1 MRTSDARRVKPIDVW
16 FVLPPDLVLLDFAGP
31 AEAFRIA
38 ALRGGA
44 FRVRVAAAE
53 VAATTSLGVTLGR
66 VETLPAALQADD
78 LLIVC
83 GSTNDEA
90 ALASKPGRAL
100 VRWLRD
106 VGGTPR
112 RFACVCAGA
121 LFAARA
127 GLLDGRRCTSHH
139 LEIEALRR
147 EAPSAQVLDS
157 RVFVEDRGCY
167 TSAGITAGIDLA
179 LHLIAEL
186 ASPQLSVEVARHMVV
201 YLRRAPDDVALS
213 PWLDG
218 RNHMDAGIHRAQDA
232 LTRAAHENWPLPR
245 LAARAHVSVR
255 TLTRHFRDATGMSV
269 RDYHVRLRYALARQ
283 ALATGVSVEAAA
295 TMAGLGSARQLR
307 RLWLEQTGATPR
319 G

>member
-1 MRTSDARRVKPIDVW
+1 LRTSDARRVKPIDVW

-112 RFACVCAGA
+112 RFACEETGS
-121 LFAARA
+121 
-127 GLLDGRRCTSHH
+127 RCS
-139 LEIEALRR
+139 
-147 EAPSAQVLDS
+147 
-157 RVFVEDRGCY
+157 
-167 TSAGITAGIDLA
+167 
-179 LHLIAEL
+179 L
-186 ASPQLSVEVARHMVV
+186 ASAFQT
-201 YLRRAPDDVALS
+201 RRS
-213 PWLDG
+213 
-218 RNHMDAGIHRAQDA
+218 
-232 LTRAAHENWPLPR
+232 
-245 LAARAHVSVR
+245 
-255 TLTRHFRDATGMSV
+255 
-269 RDYHVRLRYALARQ
+269 
-283 ALATGVSVEAAA
+283 
-295 TMAGLGSARQLR
+295 SAS
-307 RLWLEQTGATPR
+307 
-319 G
+319 